1 MIRAHLETWRPYTLF
16 YPGLVGLAGAV
27 LAAPH
32 ASGWRLAGAW
42 AVPTLGW
49 LAGLYGGDYF
59 DRDLDAKAKP
69 HRPIPSGRMRP
80 GTALAC
86 MVACTVAGAL
96 LGVLLNWRTL
106 LLAGGALAAGIAYS
120 TVFKAR
126 GVQGNLVRG
135 GITALAAG
143 FGGLAATADP
153 GPAVLWAAGVFL
165 LHDAGSNLVGTLR
178 DVDGDRAGGYATLPV
193 RRGTSFAL
201 GVCAALYAAWLAV
214 AVAAPVAAPSLVPSA
229 RGAGAFAALLAAAAL
244 GGLAALVLLLRSPR
258 PIPRRVALRAHE
270 VLVLERIVLAGAMVA
285 LGGGARLALPVT
297 AAALAVTWAAQRRM
311 RPRYEFAAPGADPE
325 AAGGGP
331 AVDAGTILD
340 YVRRQ
345 LAALPGT
352 LGSLR
357 RWERRILIEVTDL
370 DLRIELAVRDG
381 RIHLVAPG
389 GTAGSGGGAE
399 AGEGAAGEVPTVA
412 IATTSHV
419 FRDIFLLARTSPRHA
434 YIAGAIEMNASPRD
448 MIRLNQVFNEFR
460 RNTAAPPAPETS
472 ATGTPATGT
481 PAAPA
486 AAGRVAVTERTA
498 PPPPGTDALGGA
510 EENLPPRVV
519 ISDTTLRDGEQM
531 PGIAFGVEEKVE
543 LARRLDA
550 LGVPLIEV
558 GYPAVSQEE
567 AEAVRAVAGLGLDA
581 TIQVIARPVR
591 ADIDAAVRSGA
602 DSIAL
607 FAGTSDAHVR
617 AKLRT
622 TPERLLARV
631 RGAVV
636 HAKESGR
643 QVVFAAEDA
652 TRTDPGYLVEVF
664 TAAADAGAD
673 AVGIADTAGVA
684 TPWRIARLVREVAA
698 RTPLP
703 IAMHCHDDL
712 GLATANS
719 LAGLL
724 AGASAVQCSVLG
736 IGERAGNAAL
746 EEVVLALETA
756 YGHPTGLD
764 LTALTPLAHH
774 VARLVGQPVPPTR
787 PVVGGHAF
795 THESGL
801 HVDGL
806 VRDSTSYEPYPPELI
821 GRRRR
826 FVFGKHSGR
835 TALRTV
841 LSEHGL
847 DPSEEDLA
855 ALLAQVKRS
864 PGADDRSVLEA
875 ARALAV
881 RDAGREGTAP
891 RSER

>member
-59 DRDLDAKAKP
+59 DRRLDAAAKP

-86 MVACTVAGAL
+86 MIACVAAGAA
-96 LGVLLNWRTL
+96 LGLLLNWRTV

-135 GITALAAG
+135 GITALALG
-143 FGGLAATADP
+143 FGALAATAEP
-153 GPAVLWAAGVFL
+153 GAAVLWAAVLFL

-178 DVDGDRAGGYATLPV
+178 DVDGDREGGYETLPV
-193 RRGTSFAL
+193 RRGTGFAL
-201 GVCAALYAAWLAV
+201 GVCAALYAAWLAL
-214 AVAAPVAAPSLVPSA
+214 AVSAPLVLPSA
-229 RGAGAFAALLAAAAL
+229 PGAAAFAALLTAAAC
-244 GGLAALVLLLRSPR
+244 GGLAALVLLARSPR
-258 PIPRRVALRAHE
+258 PIPRRAALRAHE
-270 VLVLERIVLAGAMVA
+270 ILVLERIVLAGAFVA
-285 LGGGARLALPVT
+285 LGGGPRLALPVT

-311 RPRYEFAAPGADPE
+311 RLRYEFAASAAEAETARDGDAPAVGAD
-325 AAGGGP
+325 
-331 AVDAGTILD
+331 AVVD

-345 LAALPGT
+345 LAALPDT
-352 LGSLR
+352 LSSLR
-357 RWERRILIEVTDL
+357 RWDRRIVIEITDL
-370 DLRIELAVRDG
+370 DLRVELAVAGG
-381 RIHLVAPG
+381 RIRLVEPG
-389 GTAGSGGGAE
+389 DS
-399 AGEGAAGEVPTVA
+399 GAADGAATVSISTA
-412 IATTSHV
+412 SHV

-434 YIAGAIEMNASPRD
+434 YIAGAIDMNASPRD

-460 RNTAAPPAPETS
+460 RNAKADAP
-472 ATGTPATGT
+472 
-481 PAAPA
+481 
-486 AAGRVAVTERTA
+486 VARFSVTERSQ
-498 PPPPGTDALGGA
+498 PVQED
-510 EENLPPRVV
+510 EESLPPRVV

-531 PGIAFGVEEKVE
+531 PGIAFGVAEKVE

-558 GYPAVSQEE
+558 GYPSVSPEE

-652 TRTDPGYLVEVF
+652 TRTDPGYLVEIF

-673 AVGIADTAGVA
+673 AVGVADTAGVA

-698 RTPLP
+698 RTSLP
-703 IAMHCHDDL
+703 IAMHCHNDL

-736 IGERAGNAAL
+736 IGERAGNAPL

-774 VARLVGQPVPPTR
+774 VAALVGERVPPTR

-806 VRDSTSYEPYPPELI
+806 VRDSSSYEPYPPELT

-835 TALRTV
+835 TALRQV
-841 LSEHGL
+841 LSDHGL
-847 DPSEEDLA
+847 SPSEDELA
-855 ALLAQVKRS
+855 ALLAHVKRS

-875 ARALAV
+875 ARTLAESA
-881 RDAGREGTAP
+881 AGGEGTAL